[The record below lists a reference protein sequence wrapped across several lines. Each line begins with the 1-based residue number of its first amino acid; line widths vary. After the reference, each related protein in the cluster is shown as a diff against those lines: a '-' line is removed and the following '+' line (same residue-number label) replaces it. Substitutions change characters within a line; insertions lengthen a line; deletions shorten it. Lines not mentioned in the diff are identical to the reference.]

1 MIYSMFRALV
11 TCVKF
16 IKEPTD
22 APGFINPIM
31 LRGDHG
37 QVSATHVELRCLCC
51 MFLKVMLQILKAQEK
66 RSGSFVMRT
75 FSFVDEQPSVQV

>member
-1 MIYSMFRALV
+1 
-11 TCVKF
+11 
-16 IKEPTD
+16 
-22 APGFINPIM
+22 
-31 LRGDHG
+31 
-37 QVSATHVELRCLCC
+37 